1 MVLSWK
7 GNFIIKSLLNNCKS
21 SFQAEINGAMIFSL
35 ICDQVDEQ
43 DSISLFLHFWWS
55 MTLLVPSKDGI
66 TRWWPTYPY
75 LESNCHNPIV
85 FFIQNTWIGTQ
96 QNNANPFTNA
106 LHYLPLTRMYSPTTI
121 ISTESWKLLPD
132 TIDSRTSYK
141 RGDRTKTGSST
152 ATSTICRTACLIL
165 PHPILTAIACH
176 LHIIMNGHP
185 QCSLYA
191 TALML
196 LHIIV
201 SLWSP
206 LNIPMIRKK
215 SHEHSMVLVQTLFM
229 ILYWKMMCQ
238 LSWRARWNGEYG
250 SGWQNI
256 VIFSYQ
262 GSLTSLEAP
271 YVDSNC
277 L

>member
-1 MVLSWK
+1 MVPWYFHWSV
-7 GNFIIKSLLNNCKS
+7 I
-21 SFQAEINGAMIFSL
+21 
-35 ICDQVDEQ
+35 QVDEQ
-43 DSISLFLHFWWS
+43 DSVLLFLHFWWS
-55 MTLLVPSKDGI
+55 MTLLVPSKYGI
-66 TRWWPTYPY
+66 TRWWPPTYPY
-75 LESNCHNPIV
+75 LESNCHNPII

-96 QNNANPFTNA
+96 QNNTNSFYECFT
-106 LHYLPLTRMYSPTTI
+106 LPSFNKDVLSHNYHLYWELRASTRYY
-121 ISTESWKLLPD
+121 WLQNFLQK
-132 TIDSRTSYK
+132 
-141 RGDRTKTGSST
+141 GDRTKTGSST

-165 PHPILTAIACH
+165 PRPILTAIACH

-215 SHEHSMVLVQTLFM
+215 SQEHSMVLVQTIFM
-229 ILYWKMMCQ
+229 ILYWKMMCR

-271 YVDSNC
+271 YVDSNS